1 MSDLT
6 AVYRVQFDFRII
18 NPVMLIPVL
27 WIRSLNLDPN
37 TDFLMNQGLN
47 FKDQQMLSIFS

>member
-1 MSDLT
+1 VSDLT